1 VSSMQAALLREF
13 GSLEVAEVP
22 VPEPGAGE
30 VLVRVGACGIC
41 GTDLKIVAGA
51 YRGTWPPALPFI
63 IGHEWSGEVA
73 ALGPGTERSGLAVGD
88 RVVAEN
94 HTGCGGC
101 PMCRAGRYNLCERV
115 REPGFKLYGHTAPG
129 ALAEYAVRPAV
140 ALHKVPPQV
149 TDVSAALVNQG
160 ALTVHAAR
168 RARLGP
174 GASAVVFGPGL
185 LGLLMLQVAR
195 AAGATTVV
203 VVGRGPRLDIAR
215 DLGASAVVDYSRE
228 DPVAGARAAT
238 GSRGAD
244 TVFDCSGNPAVV
256 GQALRCARRGGTV
269 ALLGLAGGASAELPV
284 DLVTLDELDVL
295 GIRSSPNAYP
305 AMIALLA
312 SGAIRTEPL
321 TTHIYPLA
329 DVATA
334 FGALERREAIRPI
347 LIP

>member
-1 VSSMQAALLREF
+1 MKAALLREF
-13 GSLEVAEVP
+13 GRLEVAEVP

-30 VLVRVGACGIC
+30 VLVRVRACGIC

-73 ALGPGTERSGLAVGD
+73 ALGPGTERSGLAAGD

-94 HTGCGGC
+94 HTGCGAC

-129 ALAEYAVRPAV
+129 PWRSTRSARRRPAQ
-140 ALHKVPPQV
+140 VPPAV
-149 TDVSAALVNQG
+149 TNGAAALVNQG

-203 VVGRGPRLDIAR
+203 VVGRGPRLDIAAG
-215 DLGASAVVDYSRE
+215 LGASAVVDYSRQ
-228 DPVAGARAAT
+228 DPVAGAREAT
-238 GSRGAD
+238 GGRGAD
-244 TVFDCSGNPAVV
+244 CVFDCSGNPAVV
-256 GQALRCARRGGTV
+256 AQALRCARRGGTV

-321 TTHIYPLA
+321 TSHVYPLA

>member
-1 VSSMQAALLREF
+1 
-13 GSLEVAEVP
+13 
-22 VPEPGAGE
+22 
-30 VLVRVGACGIC
+30 
-41 GTDLKIVAGA
+41 
-51 YRGTWPPALPFI
+51 
-63 IGHEWSGEVA
+63 
-73 ALGPGTERSGLAVGD
+73 VGD

-94 HTGCGGC
+94 HTGCGSC

-129 ALAEYAVRPAV
+129 ALAQYAVRPAV
-140 ALHKVPPQV
+140 ALHKVPA
-149 TDVSAALVNQG
+149 TVSDTAAALVNQG

-174 GASAVVFGPGL
+174 GASAAVFGPGL

-195 AAGATTVV
+195 AAGATNII
-203 VVGRGPRLDIAR
+203 VVGRGPRLAIAR
-215 DLGASAVVDYSRE
+215 DLGCTTVVDYSQA
-228 DPVAGARAAT
+228 DPVAGVRAAT
-238 GSRGAD
+238 GGRGAD
-244 TVFDCSGNPAVV
+244 CVFDCSGNPDVV

-269 ALLGLAGGASAELPV
+269 ALLGLAGGATAELPV

-334 FGALERREAIRPI
+334 FDALARREAIRPI
-347 LIP
+347 LTP

>member
-1 VSSMQAALLREF
+1 MTTMQAALLRDF
-13 GSLEVAEVP
+13 GSLEVAAVP
-22 VPEPGAGE
+22 MPEPGPGE
-30 VLVRVGACGIC
+30 VLVRVRACGIC
-41 GTDLKIVAGA
+41 GTDLKIVAGD

-63 IGHEWSGEVA
+63 IGHEWSGEIA
-73 ALGPGTERSGLAVGD
+73 ALGSGTERSGLAVGD

-94 HTGCGGC
+94 HTGCGSC

-129 ALAEYAVRPAV
+129 ALAQYAVRPAV
-140 ALHKVPPQV
+140 ALHKVPA
-149 TDVSAALVNQG
+149 TVSDTAAALVNQG

-168 RARLGP
+168 RARLSA
-174 GASAVVFGPGL
+174 GATVAVFGPGL

-195 AAGATTVV
+195 ASGATTVI
-203 VVGRGPRLDIAR
+203 VVGRGPRLAIAR
-215 DLGASAVVDYSRE
+215 DLGATVVVDYSQQ
-228 DPVAGARAAT
+228 DPVAGVRAAT
-238 GSRGAD
+238 GGRGPD
-244 TVFDCSGNPAVV
+244 CVFDCSGNPAVV

-269 ALLGLAGGASAELPV
+269 ALLGLAGGATAELPV

-312 SGAIRTEPL
+312 SGAIHTEPL
-321 TTHIYPLA
+321 TTHVYPLA

-334 FGALERREAIRPI
+334 FDALARREAIRPI
-347 LIP
+347 LTP

>member
-1 VSSMQAALLREF
+1 VSTMQAALLREF

-22 VPEPGAGE
+22 VPEPGPGE
-30 VLVRVGACGIC
+30 VLVRVRACGIC

-51 YRGTWPPALPFI
+51 FKGTWPPALPFI

-73 ALGPGTERSGLAVGD
+73 ALGPGTERSGLAVGE

-94 HTGCGGC
+94 HTGCGSC

-129 ALAEYAVRPAV
+129 ALAQYAVRPAV
-140 ALHKVPPQV
+140 ALHKVPD
-149 TDVSAALVNQG
+149 TVSDTAAALVNQG

-168 RARLGP
+168 RARLSA
-174 GASAVVFGPGL
+174 GASVAVFGPGL

-195 AAGATTVV
+195 ASGATTVI
-203 VVGRGPRLDIAR
+203 VVGRGPRLAIAR
-215 DLGASAVVDYSRE
+215 DLGCTAVVDYSQG
-228 DPVAGARAAT
+228 DPVAGVRAAT
-238 GSRGAD
+238 GGRGAD
-244 TVFDCSGNPAVV
+244 CVFDCSGNPDVV
-256 GQALRCARRGGTV
+256 GQALRCTRRGGTV
-269 ALLGLAGGASAELPV
+269 ALLGLAGGATAELPV

-334 FGALERREAIRPI
+334 FGALASREAIRPI
-347 LIP
+347 LTP

>member
-1 VSSMQAALLREF
+1 
-13 GSLEVAEVP
+13 
-22 VPEPGAGE
+22 
-30 VLVRVGACGIC
+30 VRVRACGIC
-41 GTDLKIVAGA
+41 GTDLKIVGGA
-51 YRGTWPPALPFI
+51 YRGTWPPELPFI

-73 ALGPGTERSGLAVGD
+73 TLGPGTQRSGLAVGD

-94 HTGCGGC
+94 HTGCGAC

-140 ALHKVPPQV
+140 ALHKVPAN
-149 TDVSAALVNQG
+149 VSDLAAALVNQG

-174 GASAVVFGPGL
+174 GASAAVFGPGL

-195 AAGATTVV
+195 AAGATTVIM
-203 VVGRGPRLDIAR
+203 VGRGERLRVAR
-215 DLGASAVVDYSRE
+215 ELGCTAIVDYERD
-228 DPVAGARAAT
+228 DPVASVRAAA
-238 GSRGAD
+238 GGRGVD
-244 TVFDCSGNPAVV
+244 CVFDCSGNPAAV
-256 GQALRCARRGGTV
+256 GQLLRSARRGGTV
-269 ALLGLAGGASAELPV
+269 ALLGLAGGAVAELPV

-312 SGAIRTEPL
+312 SGAVRTEPL
-321 TTHIYPLA
+321 TTHVYPLA

-334 FGALERREAIRPI
+334 FGALARREAIRPI
-347 LIP
+347 LTP